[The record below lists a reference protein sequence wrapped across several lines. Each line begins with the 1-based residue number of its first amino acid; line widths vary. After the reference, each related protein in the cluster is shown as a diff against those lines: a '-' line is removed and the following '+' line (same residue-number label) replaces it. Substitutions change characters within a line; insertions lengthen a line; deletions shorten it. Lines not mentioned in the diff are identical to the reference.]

1 MSFAAIGGAVVGGV
15 IAGEYAKTTQ
25 KSSEAAQ
32 QQALTEQQKF
42 QQKQLEQQKEL
53 AEQQLLGV
61 QAGQEEALQRAIEAG
76 QTAEQQFMTA
86 TEGRPEAISR
96 LQQILREELELANM
110 TLPNGEI
117 DHEGRMAKRQLE
129 DIAEYSRELC
139 QMLQDDTQLES
150 WVQAKIT
157 KAADYISKVK
167 HYLEY
172 EMKNGKHDQIT
183 AEMPKMDPMA
193 GKIGEFPLESDETYE
208 F

>member
-1 MSFAAIGGAVVGGV
+1 MKIS
-15 IAGEYAKTTQ
+15 
-25 KSSEAAQ
+25 
-32 QQALTEQQKF
+32 
-42 QQKQLEQQKEL
+42 KQ
-53 AEQQLLGV
+53 
-61 QAGQEEALQRAIEAG
+61 
-76 QTAEQQFMTA
+76 
-86 TEGRPEAISR
+86 R
-96 LQQILREELELANM
+96 LQEILKEELELANM

-139 QMLQDDTQLES
+139 DMLQDDTQLES

-172 EMKNGKHDQIT
+172 EMKSGKHDQVS
-183 AEMPKMDPMA
+183 AEMPEMDVVV
-193 GKIGEFPLESDETYE
+193 GEIAPQIDDMYE

>member
-1 MSFAAIGGAVVGGV
+1 MSNYYAFWVYVGVGTCYFDDFGPNIPQGDV
-15 IAGEYAKTTQ
+15 KMKI
-25 KSSEAAQ
+25 S
-32 QQALTEQQKF
+32 
-42 QQKQLEQQKEL
+42 KQ
-53 AEQQLLGV
+53 
-61 QAGQEEALQRAIEAG
+61 
-76 QTAEQQFMTA
+76 
-86 TEGRPEAISR
+86 R
-96 LQQILREELELANM
+96 LQEILKEELELANM

-117 DHEGRMAKRQLE
+117 DREGRMAKRQLE

-139 QMLQDDTQLES
+139 EMLQDDTQLES

-183 AEMPKMDPMA
+183 SEIPKMDPMA
-193 GKIGEFPLESDETYE
+193 GKIGQFPLESDDTYE

>member
-1 MSFAAIGGAVVGGV
+1 MKIS
-15 IAGEYAKTTQ
+15 
-25 KSSEAAQ
+25 
-32 QQALTEQQKF
+32 
-42 QQKQLEQQKEL
+42 KQ
-53 AEQQLLGV
+53 
-61 QAGQEEALQRAIEAG
+61 
-76 QTAEQQFMTA
+76 
-86 TEGRPEAISR
+86 R
-96 LQQILREELELANM
+96 LQEILREELELANM

-139 QMLQDDTQLES
+139 EMLQDDTQLES

-172 EMKNGKHDQIT
+172 EMKSGKHDQIT
-183 AEMPKMDPMA
+183 SEMPKMDQMA
-193 GKIGEFPLESDETYE
+193 GEIGKFPLESDDTYE

>member
-1 MSFAAIGGAVVGGV
+1 M
-15 IAGEYAKTTQ
+15 K
-25 KSSEAAQ
+25 
-32 QQALTEQQKF
+32 
-42 QQKQLEQQKEL
+42 
-53 AEQQLLGV
+53 
-61 QAGQEEALQRAIEAG
+61 
-76 QTAEQQFMTA
+76 
-86 TEGRPEAISR
+86 ISRQR
-96 LQQILREELELANM
+96 LQQILKEELEMAQM

-139 QMLQDDTQLES
+139 EMLQDDTQLES

-172 EMKNGKHDQIT
+172 EMKTGKHDQIT
-183 AEMPKMDPMA
+183 SEMPKMDPMM
-193 GKIGEFPLESDETYE
+193 GQIGQFPLEMDEMESESDDTYE

>member
-1 MSFAAIGGAVVGGV
+1 MKIS
-15 IAGEYAKTTQ
+15 
-25 KSSEAAQ
+25 
-32 QQALTEQQKF
+32 
-42 QQKQLEQQKEL
+42 KQ
-53 AEQQLLGV
+53 
-61 QAGQEEALQRAIEAG
+61 
-76 QTAEQQFMTA
+76 
-86 TEGRPEAISR
+86 R
-96 LQQILREELELANM
+96 LQQILKEELELANI

-139 QMLQDDTQLES
+139 QILEDDTQLES

-172 EMKNGKHDQIT
+172 EMKTGKHDQIT
-183 AEMPKMDPMA
+183 VEMDPMA
-193 GKIGEFPLESDETYE
+193 GKIGKFPLESDDTYE

>member
-1 MSFAAIGGAVVGGV
+1 M
-15 IAGEYAKTTQ
+15 K
-25 KSSEAAQ
+25 
-32 QQALTEQQKF
+32 
-42 QQKQLEQQKEL
+42 
-53 AEQQLLGV
+53 
-61 QAGQEEALQRAIEAG
+61 
-76 QTAEQQFMTA
+76 
-86 TEGRPEAISR
+86 ISR
-96 LQQILREELELANM
+96 QKLQQIIKEELEMAQM

-139 QMLQDDTQLES
+139 EMLQDDTQLES

-172 EMKNGKHDQIT
+172 EMKTGKHDQIT
-183 AEMPKMDPMA
+183 SEMPKMDPMM
-193 GKIGEFPLESDETYE
+193 GQIGQFPLEMDEMESESDDTYE

>member
-1 MSFAAIGGAVVGGV
+1 MPNYYAFWVYIGVGTCNSDDFDPN
-15 IAGEYAKTTQ
+15 IPQGERKM
-25 KSSEAAQ
+25 KIS
-32 QQALTEQQKF
+32 
-42 QQKQLEQQKEL
+42 KQ
-53 AEQQLLGV
+53 
-61 QAGQEEALQRAIEAG
+61 
-76 QTAEQQFMTA
+76 
-86 TEGRPEAISR
+86 R
-96 LQQILREELELANM
+96 LQEILREELELANM

-139 QMLQDDTQLES
+139 DLLQDDTQLES

-172 EMKNGKHDQIT
+172 EMKNGKHDQVS
-183 AEMPKMDPMA
+183 AEMPQIDVVV
-193 GKIGEFPLESDETYE
+193 DEIAPQIDDMYE

>member
-1 MSFAAIGGAVVGGV
+1 MPNYYASRVFFGVGTSDFDDFDPNIPQGDLKMK
-15 IAGEYAKTTQ
+15 I
-25 KSSEAAQ
+25 S
-32 QQALTEQQKF
+32 
-42 QQKQLEQQKEL
+42 KQ
-53 AEQQLLGV
+53 
-61 QAGQEEALQRAIEAG
+61 
-76 QTAEQQFMTA
+76 
-86 TEGRPEAISR
+86 R
-96 LQQILREELELANM
+96 LQEILREELELANM

-139 QMLQDDTQLES
+139 EMLQDDTQLES

-172 EMKNGKHDQIT
+172 EMKSGKHDQIT
-183 AEMPKMDPMA
+183 SEMPKMDPMMGEI
-193 GKIGEFPLESDETYE
+193 GKFPLESDDTYE

>member
-1 MSFAAIGGAVVGGV
+1 M
-15 IAGEYAKTTQ
+15 K
-25 KSSEAAQ
+25 
-32 QQALTEQQKF
+32 
-42 QQKQLEQQKEL
+42 
-53 AEQQLLGV
+53 
-61 QAGQEEALQRAIEAG
+61 
-76 QTAEQQFMTA
+76 
-86 TEGRPEAISR
+86 ISR
-96 LQQILREELELANM
+96 QKLQQIIKEELEMAQM

-139 QMLQDDTQLES
+139 EMLQDDTQLES

-172 EMKNGKHDQIT
+172 EMKTGKHDQIT
-183 AEMPKMDPMA
+183 SEMPKMDLMM
-193 GKIGEFPLESDETYE
+193 GQIGQFPLEMDEMESESDDTYE

>member
-1 MSFAAIGGAVVGGV
+1 MKIS
-15 IAGEYAKTTQ
+15 
-25 KSSEAAQ
+25 
-32 QQALTEQQKF
+32 
-42 QQKQLEQQKEL
+42 KQ
-53 AEQQLLGV
+53 
-61 QAGQEEALQRAIEAG
+61 
-76 QTAEQQFMTA
+76 
-86 TEGRPEAISR
+86 R
-96 LQQILREELELANM
+96 LQEILMEELELANM

-117 DHEGRMAKRQLE
+117 DQEGRMAKRQLE

-139 QMLQDDTQLES
+139 EMLQDDTQLES

-183 AEMPKMDPMA
+183 SEIPKMDPMA
-193 GKIGEFPLESDETYE
+193 GEIGQFPLESDDTYE